1 MDNSK
6 ITHHISGQFN
16 KELEDIR
23 NKVLSMGGLVEHQIE
38 LAVEAY
44 TTGNMELAEQVIK
57 GDNLVDAME
66 IDIDQECTQILAL
79 RQPTAFDLR
88 LLITVLRVIHEI
100 ERVGDKAERIAEMA
114 IKLTGAE
121 SKFPHYELEHMAEL
135 VKAMLHDALDAFA
148 RMTIEDVPTITALDD
163 NVDREYD
170 NILRQLITRMME
182 DPRNITLSLDVLWTV
197 RALERI
203 GDHACYICEHLV
215 YMIKG
220 EDVRHLSHADLEER
234 VRSTTDRRSSV
245 VDLE

>member
-6 ITHHISGQFN
+6 IGHHISEQFN

-23 NKVLSMGGLVEHQIE
+23 NKVLMMGGLVERQIE
-38 LAVEAY
+38 QAIEAY

-57 GDNLVDAME
+57 QDNDVDLLEVA
-66 IDIDQECTQILAL
+66 IDQECTQILAL

-88 LLITVLRVIHEI
+88 LLITVIKIIHEI

-114 IKLTGAE
+114 IKLANAE
-121 SKFPHYELEHMAEL
+121 IKMSHHELEHMAQL
-135 VKAMLHDALDAFA
+135 VKGMMHDALDSFA
-148 RMTIEDVPTITALDD
+148 RMTLDEVPAITAIDV

-170 NILRQLITRMME
+170 SILRQLITRMME
-182 DPRNITLSLDVLWTV
+182 DPRNITRTLDVLWTV

-220 EDVRHLSHADLEER
+220 EDVRHLSQEELEKR
-234 VRSTTDRRSSV
+234 VRIPR
-245 VDLE
+245 

>member
-1 MDNSK
+1 
-6 ITHHISGQFN
+6 
-16 KELEDIR
+16 
-23 NKVLSMGGLVEHQIE
+23 
-38 LAVEAY
+38 
-44 TTGNMELAEQVIK
+44 MELAEQVIK

-121 SKFPHYELEHMAEL
+121 SKFPHYELEHMSEI
-135 VKAMLHDALDAFA
+135 VKGMLHDALDAFA
-148 RMTIEDVPTITALDD
+148 RMSIEDVPEITALDD
-163 NVDREYD
+163 KVDREYD

-182 DPRNITLSLDVLWTV
+182 DPRNITLTLDVLWTV

-220 EDVRHLSHADLEER
+220 EDVRHLSQAELEKR
-234 VRSTTDRRSSV
+234 VGNANYS
-245 VDLE
+245 